1 MGTWEHRNIAGSPS
15 LHNSLGIFCWG
26 RSLKI
31 QREIEREVFKAC
43 TQGKDECGP
52 DFGAEQEAPSGFL
65 FFYFFPM
72 MPQ

>member
-1 MGTWEHRNIAGSPS
+1 MGLI
-15 LHNSLGIFCWG
+15 L
-26 RSLKI
+26 
-31 QREIEREVFKAC
+31 
-43 TQGKDECGP
+43 P